1 MLLTL
6 MRHGLSE
13 RFQGDDATRPLTAP
27 GRSIVSDVV
36 RGLKHGG
43 WLPGAVVCSPL
54 VRSMQTAKIVIEHYP
69 GLPMEV
75 LGEVVQAGP
84 DLLRAMGE
92 HELIDPLVIGHEPGL
107 SRLSASLIGAE
118 GLMAFEEAS
127 VACFRLD
134 DLPPRRHAELIFFAP
149 PSFALAART

>member
-6 MRHGLSE
+6 MRHGLAE
-13 RFQGDDATRPLTAP
+13 RFQGDDATRPLTTP

-54 VRSMQTAKIVIEHYP
+54 VRSMQTAKIVIEHFP
-69 GLPMEV
+69 GLPLEV
-75 LGEVVQAGP
+75 LDEVVQAGP
-84 DLLRAMGE
+84 PLLRKLGG
-92 HELIDPLVIGHEPGL
+92 HDLIDPLVIGHEPGL
-107 SRLSASLIGAE
+107 SRLAAHLIEAD

-134 DLPPRRHAELIFFAP
+134 DLPPRRPAELIFFAP

>member
-6 MRHGLSE
+6 MRHGLAE
-13 RFQGDDATRPLTAP
+13 RFQGDDASRPLTDP

-54 VRSMQTAKIVIEHYP
+54 VRSMQTAKIVVEHFP
-69 GLPMEV
+69 GLPLDV
-75 LGEVVQAGP
+75 LGEVIQAGP
-84 DLLRAMGE
+84 PLLRKMGE
-92 HELIDPLVIGHEPGL
+92 HELIDPLVIGHEPAL
-107 SRLSASLIGAE
+107 SRLAARLIGAE

-134 DLPPRRHAELIFFAP
+134 DLPPRGPAELIFFAP
-149 PSFALAART
+149 PSFSLAART